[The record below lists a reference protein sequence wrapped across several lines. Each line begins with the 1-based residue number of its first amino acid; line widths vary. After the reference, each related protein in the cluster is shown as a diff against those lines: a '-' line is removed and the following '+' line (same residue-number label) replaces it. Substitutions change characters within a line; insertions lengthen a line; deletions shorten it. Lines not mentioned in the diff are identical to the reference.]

1 MMLPNRSPILASRV
15 GKPIPTALA
24 AWYRYNTGITS
35 SGGTVSAWA
44 NQTGGEALVQATS
57 GNRPTLESD
66 GTILFNGVDQFLKT
80 APFTLN
86 QPTTVYFLGRQVTWT
101 AGDKIFDGDTSV
113 SGEVR
118 QSISSPNI
126 RARVAAGDGDL
137 NSNLAVG
144 SYGVICVVFSG
155 ANSLLQINST
165 SPVAQNLGTTG
176 MGGFTLGRPGAASI
190 EFGNIQAKEV
200 LIYNAA
206 HDANQRAAVIAYLN
220 MVNQL

>member
-1 MMLPNRSPILASRV
+1 MILPNRSPILASRV

-44 NQTGGEALVQATS
+44 NQTGGEALVQATP

-86 QPTTVYFLGRQVTWT
+86 QPTTVYFLGRQVTWAT
-101 AGDKIFDGDTSV
+101 GRYIYDGNANDNMELV
-113 SGEVR
+113 QRG
-118 QSISSPNI
+118 SSP
-126 RARVAAGDGDL
+126 RVDMRSTSGIIQGDGQL
-137 NSNLAVG
+137 ALGTYGVVTCVFNGASSLIQTNSN
-144 SYGVICVVFSG
+144 
-155 ANSLLQINST
+155 
-165 SPVAQNLGTTG
+165 SPNTGTTG
-176 MGGFTLGRPGAASI
+176 TTAPGGFALGVRGGGGGFFS
-190 EFGNIQAKEV
+190 NQQTKEV
-200 LIYNAA
+200 LIYNVA

>member
-1 MMLPNRSPILASRV
+1 MIYPRTSPILASRV

-35 SGGTVSAWA
+35 AGGTVSAWA
-44 NQTGGEALVQATS
+44 NQTGGEALVQATP

-86 QPTTVYFLGRQVTWT
+86 QPTTVYFLGRAITWT
-101 AGDKIFDGDTSV
+101 NNDVFFDGNTNG
-113 SGEVR
+113 SGKVDQR
-118 QSISSPNI
+118 TSSPNL
-126 RARVAAGDGDL
+126 RLFAGTTGFTENTAMTLGTYFPVAA
-137 NSNLAVG
+137 
-144 SYGVICVVFSG
+144 VING
-155 ANSLLQINST
+155 ASSLLQVGSQT
-165 SPVAQNLGTTG
+165 QTG
-176 MGGFTLGRPGAASI
+176 NAGANNMGGFKLGVNGDEITGWS
-190 EFGNIQAKEV
+190 NIQVKEV
-200 LIYNAA
+200 LIYNVA

>member
-15 GKPIPTALA
+15 GKPIPTDLA

-35 SGGTVSAWA
+35 ASGTVSAWA
-44 NQTGGEALVQATS
+44 NQTGGEALVQATA

-80 APFTLN
+80 APFTLD

-101 AGDKIFDGDTSV
+101 ANRRIYDGNALDSMRLTQQ
-113 SGEVR
+113 GA
-118 QSISSPNI
+118 SPNNAMNAGGTQI
-126 RARVAAGDGDL
+126 ASDPDITLGEYGIITCVFNGASSRIQTGLNAAVTGD
-137 NSNLAVG
+137 A
-144 SYGVICVVFSG
+144 
-155 ANSLLQINST
+155 
-165 SPVAQNLGTTG
+165 GTNNA
-176 MGGFTLGRPGAASI
+176 GGFTLGAA
-190 EFGNIQAKEV
+190 GNGGNPANFQGKEI
-200 LIYNAA
+200 LLYAAA